1 MATTLAT
8 STTTHQPIL
17 TEICELEELKKNTG
31 VTNSILA
38 TARNRLANDDSQKVV
53 KLLIDKLQKSYSD
66 MLDSVERCKLVV
78 LTWRAQELRT
88 CSASSSLFNKV
99 PLSSKIKM
107 KTCSDQM
114 VNQ

>member
-8 STTTHQPIL
+8 STTRATTTPIL

-53 KLLIDKLQKSYSD
+53 KLLIDKLQKSYSE

-78 LTWRAQELRT
+78 LTWRVKRTNSQLTLR
-88 CSASSSLFNKV
+88 
-99 PLSSKIKM
+99 IKG
-107 KTCSDQM
+107 QR
-114 VNQ
+114 VNSHPSR

>member
-8 STTTHQPIL
+8 STTTSIL

-53 KLLIDKLQKSYSD
+53 KLLIDKLQKSYSE

-78 LTWRAQELRT
+78 
-88 CSASSSLFNKV
+88 
-99 PLSSKIKM
+99 SKR
-107 KTCSDQM
+107 DR
-114 VNQ
+114 